1 MSPAE
6 LKARLQANLAVAGVK
21 SSDPG
26 PIAAAASG
34 EKPQV
39 ASEALG
45 SAPVL
50 LEKFSA
56 PAEQAKAHRLS
67 TEEQKAPEGH
77 QNPLFG
83 TQTETQISTVM
94 NSISETRGN
103 QANRGASNRETSN
116 PETPNAEPSN
126 LGHAVPGNL
135 LVDLDANSTNPEG
148 RQSPT
153 AISSSP
159 IAPAASGLGTSFEAS
174 GLGTSF
180 EASGLGTSFEASG
193 LGTSREESR
202 LRTGREE
209 SVLASPSALD
219 TRNTEAPPALT
230 TPAKTLD
237 PHRETSVVDSASQA
251 NNERTTE
258 RTTERTGEAKTPTV
272 QNPRP
277 PAATASLQQQQN
289 VGSFSLGQ
297 STEEKRSVMLPAPDR
312 DLGSLVDSQRQNETA
327 NLAARTGEPR
337 TELAPTVTS
346 APAVASARK
355 RAQATPPTV
364 AKRADRTVLH
374 RRDQGAVLRGYRIPV
389 ELHRQAE
396 RAKLGLASRRGSS
409 LFWDELLQGAIDLLL
424 DDIHRISNELSAAR
438 RTPEMGT
445 PNTRVLQAAIRHD
458 QDLRLRML
466 RIDLEELDGATVRLE
481 EIWTWLIRQVVKNE
495 G

>member
-1 MSPAE
+1 MAGSRRMSPAE

-21 SSDPG
+21 SSDPS

-34 EKPQV
+34 EKPQI

-45 SAPVL
+45 SAPVP

-56 PAEQAKAHRLS
+56 PTAQTKAHRPS

-77 QNPLFG
+77 QNQSFG
-83 TQTETQISTVM
+83 TQTDTQISAGLTAV

-103 QANRGASNRETSN
+103 QANWGASNHETSN

-126 LGHAVPGNL
+126 LVQAVPG
-135 LVDLDANSTNPEG
+135 S
-148 RQSPT
+148 
-153 AISSSP
+153 
-159 IAPAASGLGTSFEAS
+159 
-174 GLGTSF
+174 
-180 EASGLGTSFEASG
+180 
-193 LGTSREESR
+193 
-202 LRTGREE
+202 
-209 SVLASPSALD
+209 
-219 TRNTEAPPALT
+219 
-230 TPAKTLD
+230 
-237 PHRETSVVDSASQA
+237 
-251 NNERTTE
+251 
-258 RTTERTGEAKTPTV
+258 
-272 QNPRP
+272 

-289 VGSFSLGQ
+289 VSSFSLGQ
-297 STEEKRSVMLPAPDR
+297 STEAKRSGTPPAPDR
-312 DLGSLVDSQRQNETA
+312 DFAGAPGAQAGKNLGSLADSQRQNETA
-327 NLAARTGEPR
+327 NIAATTREPR
-337 TELAPTVTS
+337 TESAPTVAP
-346 APAVASARK
+346 APAVTQARK